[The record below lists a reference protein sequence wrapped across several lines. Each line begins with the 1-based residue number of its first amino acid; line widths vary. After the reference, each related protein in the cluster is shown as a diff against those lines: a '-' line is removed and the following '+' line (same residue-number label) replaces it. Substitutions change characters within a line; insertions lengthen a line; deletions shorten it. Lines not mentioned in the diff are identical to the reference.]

1 MTKHRDLGRSVEEAM
16 ISFERLVAVRSEPDV
31 LALGRAR
38 VVLVQRVNVY
48 IAHLGLLI
56 REKRDLENLC
66 AWRQAYADLVEL
78 RGRYSEHIALFSPAS
93 TQANWQAYQESS
105 RGLIM
110 AMQAHIKEVSAWKP
124 ID

>member
-1 MTKHRDLGRSVEEAM
+1 MNYHDLGRSVEEAM
-16 ISFERLVAVRSEPDV
+16 VSFERLVAVRSEPDV

-38 VVLVQRVNVY
+38 VVLVQRVNAY

-56 REKRDLENLC
+56 KEKRDLENLP

-78 RGRYSEHIALFSPAS
+78 RRRYSEHIARFSPAS
-93 TQANWQAYQESS
+93 TQADWQAYQESS

-110 AMQAHIKEVSAWKP
+110 AMQAHIKELSAWKP